1 MQQLQDNAMKYC
13 YLLMRRKAEEETLDK
28 LENKF
33 NRQRDNGFIRNR
45 TDSVIDFEYCSRK

>member
-1 MQQLQDNAMKYC
+1 
-13 YLLMRRKAEEETLDK
+13 MRRKAEEESLDK

-33 NRQRDNGFIRNR
+33 NRQRDNGFIWNR